1 MKSMLFPL
9 IRSSEYYHQRAI
21 IHRQS
26 ASVLP
31 ESDYDQSEI
40 IRSRVSFEPIS
51 VEQDEAAS
59 DLVRFSTTPSA
70 EFSVSRS
77 SEGICEACP

>member
-1 MKSMLFPL
+1 MKSTLFPL

-21 IHRQS
+21 IHRHS

-59 DLVRFSTTPSA
+59 ALVGFSTTPSA